1 MKKFVFLIIPLI
13 LITLYVRSNTPKPD
27 LWRLFAKTRF
37 VEKLNRQLA
46 MYFLYPAFPDELK
59 DLVGQEVELTGFYIP
74 LDIKDTK
81 MVILSKFPMAEC
93 FFCGGSGPESVAVIY
108 LRQQPSRRLKTDAII
123 QVSGRLLL
131 NETDVNELNFIIK
144 DANIL
149 SYE

>member
-1 MKKFVFLIIPLI
+1 
-13 LITLYVRSNTPKPD
+13 
-27 LWRLFAKTRF
+27 
-37 VEKLNRQLA
+37 

-108 LRQQPSRRLKTDAII
+108 LRQQPSRKLKTDAII